1 MVERFERIFAERVG
15 ARHAVAVS
23 SGTAA
28 LHVACLA
35 AGLDADGYALT
46 SPITFSATANAVVY
60 CSAEVGLADINAGSL
75 GLDPAAVAR
84 AKTPRGRL
92 DALLPVHLAGL
103 ADDMGPLRTAAAQS
117 VIIEDASHALGGV
130 YPSGRPVGCGEASDM
145 TVFSFHPVKPIT
157 SGEGGMVATNDDGLA
172 QRLRLLRN
180 HGIERDPAN
189 FLDPAQA
196 RPDGAAVAPW
206 YQEQQLLGFNYR
218 MSDIHAALG
227 LSQLGKLDR
236 FLARRREIAAR
247 YDAAFADVPGLA
259 IYQAGADSRARSAL
273 HLYVLGFDFAELG
286 TTRTELMLRLK
297 EQGIGSQVH
306 YLPIYRH
313 PYYRARL
320 GDVSAR
326 FPAAEEYYARS
337 LSIPFFHGMRDNEVE
352 RVVSAVTE
360 TCGG

>member
-1 MVERFERIFAERVG
+1 MDRPLNYGRHLIEDDDIRNVVDVLESALITQGPVVERFERIFAERVG

-172 QRLRLLRN
+172 QRLR
-180 HGIERDPAN
+180 
-189 FLDPAQA
+189 
-196 RPDGAAVAPW
+196 
-206 YQEQQLLGFNYR
+206 
-218 MSDIHAALG
+218 
-227 LSQLGKLDR
+227 R